1 MAEALKEQ
9 YSPSF
14 IDRLGTAIAAVTPT
28 FDVATFRDACLT
40 PDWPT
45 LKLMARSDRIA
56 AAMHAQLPADFQ
68 TAAPILRAI
77 GPQFTGLVAVCLPNY
92 VAKYGTDDWED
103 AMQTL
108 AVLTQYS
115 SAEFAIRPFI
125 LRYPEQTAAQMLT
138 WSQSSSV
145 DVRRLA
151 SEGMRPRLPWGIR
164 LQPYVVDPTPI
175 WPILNRLITDDAE
188 YVQKS
193 VANNLNDISKDHPDD
208 VIAFAQAHW
217 GQGPRTNWVLT
228 RGLRTLFKQGNPTV
242 LTLLGYDPAAAQ
254 WVRAVRLVGDTA
266 TVALGETLTLDYQL
280 SNADSETLPLYLG
293 YRVHY
298 VRQNKTDAFKDFFL
312 KRLQLKAGADFSG
325 RFKVKWQPLTT
336 RKLYPGTHTVDLLV
350 NTTVV
355 ASVPVELKP
364 TKN

>member
-1 MAEALKEQ
+1 M
-9 YSPSF
+9 
-14 IDRLGTAIAAVTPT
+14 
-28 FDVATFRDACLT
+28 
-40 PDWPT
+40 
-45 LKLMARSDRIA
+45 
-56 AAMHAQLPADFQ
+56 
-68 TAAPILRAI
+68 
-77 GPQFTGLVAVCLPNY
+77 
-92 VAKYGTDDWED
+92 
-103 AMQTL
+103 
-108 AVLTQYS
+108 
-115 SAEFAIRPFI
+115 
-125 LRYPEQTAAQMLT
+125 
-138 WSQSSSV
+138 
-145 DVRRLA
+145 
-151 SEGMRPRLPWGIR
+151 
-164 LQPYVVDPTPI
+164 
-175 WPILNRLITDDAE
+175 
-188 YVQKS
+188 
-193 VANNLNDISKDHPDD
+193 
-208 VIAFAQAHW
+208 
-217 GQGPRTNWVLT
+217 
-228 RGLRTLFKQGNPTV
+228 

-254 WVRAVRLVGDTA
+254 RVRAVRLVGDTA